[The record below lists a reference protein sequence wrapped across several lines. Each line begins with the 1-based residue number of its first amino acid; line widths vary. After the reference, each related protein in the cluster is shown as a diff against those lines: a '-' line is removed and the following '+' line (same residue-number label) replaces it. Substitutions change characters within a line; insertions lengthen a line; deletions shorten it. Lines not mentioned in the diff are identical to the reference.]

1 MHQRS
6 EYNRLLES
14 QEKLTAQLDILLN
27 ENTSL
32 KNDLQ
37 NSILKNEELNKL
49 NYEMNQKLQGSF
61 IF

>member
-37 NSILKNEELNKL
+37 NSIQKNEELNKL
-49 NYEMNQKLQGSF
+49 NSEINQKLQGSF

>member
-1 MHQRS
+1 MHLRS

-14 QEKLTAQLDILLN
+14 QEKLTVQLDILLN

-37 NSILKNEELNKL
+37 NSIRKNEELNTL
-49 NYEMNQKLQGSF
+49 NSEMNQKLQGSF

>member
-1 MHQRS
+1 MHLRS

-14 QEKLTAQLDILLN
+14 QEKLTVQLDILLN

-37 NSILKNEELNKL
+37 NSIRKNEELNTL
-49 NYEMNQKLQGSF
+49 NSEMNQKL
-61 IF
+61 